1 MHSLTPEYLSALK
14 FSAEQASSMQK
25 LGEYRGKQALFSQQT
40 PEVLESLRHA
50 AIVESSES
58 SNRIEGITAPHH
70 RVEAVVARDAAPES
84 RSEQE
89 IAGYRDA
96 LRIVHSS
103 GAQMSLVLPTVL
115 DLHRT
120 LYLYMI
126 EEGGQWKRTNNEI
139 IELNPDHSF
148 KRVRFTPVTVE
159 ETPQAMQMLVER
171 YTHAVD
177 VLRIE
182 PLVVMPLAIL
192 DLLCIHPFRDGNGRV
207 SRLITLLLLYRAGYQ
222 VGRYVSLERIVEES
236 KQTYWETLERSSQRW
251 HEGRHDA
258 HPWLNYFWGVLLRAY
273 AEFEARVGS
282 IHRGKGAKTD
292 AVRDAALRRVTPFAI
307 SEIENACPW
316 VSRDTVRL
324 VLRQLRDEGLISCDG
339 VGRGA
344 KWHVRHQP
352 ASERGVQTS
361 GLTQP

>member
-115 DLHRT
+115 DLH
-120 LYLYMI
+120 
-126 EEGGQWKRTNNEI
+126 
-139 IELNPDHSF
+139 
-148 KRVRFTPVTVE
+148 
-159 ETPQAMQMLVER
+159 
-171 YTHAVD
+171 
-177 VLRIE
+177 
-182 PLVVMPLAIL
+182 
-192 DLLCIHPFRDGNGRV
+192 
-207 SRLITLLLLYRAGYQ
+207 
-222 VGRYVSLERIVEES
+222 
-236 KQTYWETLERSSQRW
+236 
-251 HEGRHDA
+251 
-258 HPWLNYFWGVLLRAY
+258 
-273 AEFEARVGS
+273 
-282 IHRGKGAKTD
+282 
-292 AVRDAALRRVTPFAI
+292 
-307 SEIENACPW
+307 
-316 VSRDTVRL
+316 
-324 VLRQLRDEGLISCDG
+324 
-339 VGRGA
+339 
-344 KWHVRHQP
+344 
-352 ASERGVQTS
+352 
-361 GLTQP
+361 